1 MNSKKM
7 LVTVGLVVML
17 VSPSFGASLWINGRD
32 LYSMQGGREFKV
44 GDIVTV
50 TVSEQATAQQAAT
63 TNTNDNTSLEV
74 KTSPSIPF
82 FSKVVDRFTG
92 KNEVKNTW
100 NGNGTTTRSGKLD
113 GTVTA
118 KVVEVLPNGNLLI
131 EGSRDM
137 RVNKETQL
145 MKVRGIVRPQD
156 IDSKNTVP
164 SKLLADAEI
173 KYEGKGSVGSTQ
185 RPGLM
190 TKISNWLF

>member
-1 MNSKKM
+1 MNIKSVI
-7 LVTVGLVVML
+7 LVLVLFVNFAA
-17 VSPSFGASLWINGRD
+17 PGFGASLWLNGRD
-32 LYSMQGGREFKV
+32 LYSLQGGHEFKV

-50 TVSEQATAQQAAT
+50 TVSESSTAQQAAT
-63 TNTNDNTSLEV
+63 TDTNANASVEV

-92 KNEVKNTW
+92 KNQVTNTRT
-100 NGNGTTTRSGKLD
+100 GNGTTTRSGKLD

-118 KVVEVLPNGNLLI
+118 KVVEIMSNGNLLI
-131 EGSRDM
+131 EGSRNI

-145 MKVRGIVRPQD
+145 MKIRGVVRPKD
-156 IDSKNTVP
+156 IDANNSVA

-190 TKISNWLF
+190 TKISNFLF